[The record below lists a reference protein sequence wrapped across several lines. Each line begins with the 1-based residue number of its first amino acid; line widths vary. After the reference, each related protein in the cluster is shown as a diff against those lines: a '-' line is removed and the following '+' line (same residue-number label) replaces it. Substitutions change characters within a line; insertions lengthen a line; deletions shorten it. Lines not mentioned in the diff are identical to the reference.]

1 MGIKQDD
8 NVIIDDSEDIEA
20 HVEDEIIEEEVI
32 VKKETIADIRREM
45 RDARNQELKVII
57 KQESETFIN

>member
-20 HVEDEIIEEEVI
+20 HVEDDIIEEEVI